1 MWVPVGLLTM
11 SVTIGGIMVYFAT
24 NDPSFAVEEDYYQK
38 GLNWDQTMA
47 QKRVNQ
53 ELGWKV
59 RPSVV
64 DGQLQVKVT
73 DATDVPVAGGQLE
86 YIVFHNARAGQR
98 LKGEALDGQDS
109 AGIYTA
115 DIDFDRAGTWV
126 VRYRIQRGEDLYVSE
141 SRMEL
146 N

>member
-1 MWVPVGLLTM
+1 MWVPVMLLGM
-11 SVTIGGIMVYFAT
+11 SVTIGGISVYFAT

-38 GLNWDQTMA
+38 GLEWDQTMA
-47 QKRVNQ
+47 QKRVNN

-64 DGQLQVKVT
+64 EGQLQVKVT
-73 DATDVPVAGGQLE
+73 DANDLPVGGGQLE
-86 YIVFHNARAGQR
+86 YVVFHNARAGIK
-98 LKGEALDGQDS
+98 LKGEAVDS
-109 AGIYTA
+109 SELAGVYTA
-115 DIDFDRAGTWV
+115 DLDFDRAGTWV

-141 SRMEL
+141 TRMEL